1 MMDINYNETVVL
13 PYFQRKY
20 QELLSANVSL
30 EISYLMEKTKSEK
43 LQETVNE
50 LTKKLEAQT
59 KKKKKE
65 ESTNDETF

>member
-1 MMDINYNETVVL
+1 MDINYNEIVVL
-13 PYFQRKY
+13 PYFQKKY
-20 QELLSANVSL
+20 QELLSANISL

-50 LTKKLEAQT
+50 LTKKLEAHT

-65 ESTNDETF
+65 ESISDETF

>member
-1 MMDINYNETVVL
+1 MDINYNETVIL

-20 QELLSANVSL
+20 QELISVNLSL

-43 LQETVNE
+43 LQEQVNE
-50 LTKKLEAQT
+50 LTKKLESHS

-65 ESTNDETF
+65 DSVEETF

>member
-1 MMDINYNETVVL
+1 
-13 PYFQRKY
+13 
-20 QELLSANVSL
+20 
-30 EISYLMEKTKSEK
+30 MEKTKSEK

>member
-1 MMDINYNETVVL
+1 MDINYNETVVL

>member
-1 MMDINYNETVVL
+1 MDINYNEIVVL

-65 ESTNDETF
+65 ESTSDETF

>member
-1 MMDINYNETVVL
+1 MDINYNETVIL

-20 QELLSANVSL
+20 QELIGANLSL

-43 LQETVNE
+43 LQEQVNE
-50 LTKKLEAQT
+50 LTKKLESHS

-65 ESTNDETF
+65 DSVEETF

>member
-1 MMDINYNETVVL
+1 MDINHNETVVL

-20 QELLSANVSL
+20 QELLSANISL
-30 EISYLMEKTKSEK
+30 EISYLIEKNKSEK

>member
-1 MMDINYNETVVL
+1 MEINYNETVIL

-20 QELLSANVSL
+20 QELTNSNLSL

-43 LQETVNE
+43 LQEKVDE
-50 LTKKLEAQT
+50 LTKKLEAYS

-65 ESTNDETF
+65 DSAEETF